1 MNPAG
6 PAIYEAL
13 GPVQAALV
21 DAVCDRF
28 ESAWRETQAGAEPPV
43 LQSYLEGQP
52 ETVRSALAREL
63 IALDRAYRQ
72 RRGEPAGLDEYGKF
86 SEPKLAGS
94 DEGQAENHWPEL
106 PGLQIVKVL
115 GAGGMGIVF
124 KAWQLAL
131 GRFVAVKMLRHA
143 NLHDA
148 EHRERFSLEAR
159 AIAQLQHPH
168 IVQIFAIGEL
178 PATGA
183 ADPVPY
189 FVMEYVA
196 GGSLAEALRG
206 HPQPPRA
213 AAQLVETLARALH
226 HAHLQGVIHRDLKP
240 ANVLLQ
246 RVEASDEQKS
256 ELSAGSMSLE
266 SGRFELKI
274 TDFGLAKLALGS
286 DLTQTG
292 DTLGTPSYMAPE
304 QVDSTVGDI
313 RQQTDVYGLG
323 AILYETLTGRPPFEA
338 DTALAT
344 VVQVRQD
351 EPLPLRRLQPTV
363 PAELETICLKCL
375 QKNPQHRYAN
385 ALALADDLRRFL
397 EGRPIVAS
405 PATLAQ
411 RAWKWMRRHPAVA
424 GLSLVS
430 GLAAL
435 LLLIVLAVSHV
446 WLQAEQQQTQAALD
460 AERVTLYY
468 HRIRLTQAALH
479 DNNARQAERYLAACV
494 PQANQRDLRGWEWF
508 YLQGLCHPELVSW
521 DVGATQLAFQAQGR
535 IATLDTKRQVQIWD
549 YATGVALRSQTYS
562 STAAK
567 WRAAFNADGELLAIG
582 DESTD
587 SLKVYTAVDGKEL
600 YTFQGC
606 TPVFS
611 SAGRKLATIDAAEGQ
626 ARIYDLTSGKEL
638 RHCMLSG
645 SEQGRQYVFHSDALW
660 EAVAAADRSI
670 HVRNVESGDEQFAA
684 QGPAV
689 GHFFLTFSADG
700 QRLAAA
706 GEEGTIQIWDTN
718 RGAELSHFKAHLGN
732 ITSLAFSADH
742 QWLASGDL
750 SGAVKEWDLQGRET
764 RALPGHGVMV
774 SRLAFDDDGRLLASV
789 GVDQKIKLWDLGRDT
804 QVALAGK
811 HVSYVCSLSFSP
823 SGQQLATAGFDETLN
838 VWDLATGRLSVSRP
852 TNLGIIRQAVFTS
865 GGDRIVACNSLA
877 AVKAWKASDLQ
888 ELSTRSGDGEMNST
902 AMSLSPDGSL
912 LAAPQADGAISLRD
926 AASGQ
931 ELHRLEGHTQS
942 IVKASFSW
950 DQRLLASVSND
961 QTIKVWNTPTG
972 SNVCTF
978 PGHTGQPL
986 CAAFSADGRHVVSAG
1001 HDTAI
1006 RMWDATTGEQVREF
1020 NSQWGRAIVYTVAL
1034 SPDGKR
1040 LASGGIYAYVTLWDT
1055 ATGQEI
1061 LEIPTGHMI
1070 VTHVAFSPDGRR
1082 LAAACNDGALL
1093 VWDAAH
1099 QIMPDN

>member
-1 MNPAG
+1 MSPAG
-6 PAIYEAL
+6 PARYEAL

-28 ESAWRETQAGAEPPV
+28 ESAWRETQAGAEPPA
-43 LQSYLEGQP
+43 LQSFLDGQP
-52 ETVRSALAREL
+52 ETVRSALAAEL

-72 RRGEPAGLDEYGKF
+72 RRGEPAGLGEYEKF
-86 SEPKLAGS
+86 ASPKVDGTE
-94 DEGQAENHWPEL
+94 EGQAGNHWPEL

-115 GAGGMGIVF
+115 GTGGMGIVF

-148 EHRERFSLEAR
+148 EHRERFTLEAR

-213 AAQLVETLARALH
+213 AAQFVETLARALH
-226 HAHLQGVIHRDLKP
+226 HAHQQGVIHRDLKP

-246 RVEASDEQKS
+246 RAEVSDEKQS
-256 ELSAGSMSLE
+256 ETPPGSLTLE
-266 SGRFELKI
+266 TGSFEPKI
-274 TDFGLAKLALGS
+274 TDFGLAKLGLGS

-304 QVDSTVGDI
+304 QVDSTVGGI
-313 RQQTDVYGLG
+313 SQQTDVYGLG

-338 DTALAT
+338 VTALAT
-344 VVQVRQD
+344 VEQVRQD
-351 EPLPLRRLQPTV
+351 EPLSLRRLQPTV

-375 QKNPQHRYAN
+375 QKNPQQRYAN

-397 EGRPIVAS
+397 EGRPIVAR
-405 PATLAQ
+405 PTTLAQ
-411 RAWKWMRRHPAVA
+411 RAWKWTRRHPAVA

-446 WLQAEQQQTQAALD
+446 WLQREQQQTQAALD

-479 DNNARQAERYLAACV
+479 DNNSRQAERYLAACI
-494 PQANQRDLRGWEWF
+494 PKANQRDLRGWEWF
-508 YLQGLCHPELVSW
+508 YLRRLCHPELISW
-521 DVGATQLAFQAQGR
+521 DVDATQIAFQAQGR
-535 IATLDTKRQVQIWD
+535 IATVDSKRQVQLWD
-549 YATGVALRSQTYS
+549 YTTGKVLQSEAYPP
-562 STAAK
+562 TAEK
-567 WRAAFNADGELLAIG
+567 WRAAFSADGELLAIG

-587 SLKVYTAVDGKEL
+587 SLKVYAVADGNEL
-600 YTFQGC
+600 YTLQGC
-606 TPVFS
+606 TPLFS
-611 SAGRKLATIDAAEGQ
+611 SAGRKLATIDAAEEQ

-638 RHCMLSG
+638 RQCQLSG
-645 SEQGRQYVFHSDALW
+645 SAPGRQFVFRGDTFW
-660 EAVAAADRSI
+660 EAVADANRLI
-670 HVRNVESGDEQFAA
+670 HIRNVESGEEQFVA
-684 QGPAV
+684 QGPV
-689 GHFFLTFSADG
+689 SGHFFLTFSADG
-700 QRLAAA
+700 QHLAAA
-706 GEEGTIQIWDTN
+706 GEEGTIKIWDTD
-718 RGAELSHFKAHLGN
+718 RGAELASFKAHLGN
-732 ITSLAFSADH
+732 ITCLAFSADH

-750 SGAVKEWDLQGRET
+750 SGAVKEWNLQGQEVH
-764 RALPGHGVMV
+764 ALPGHGVMV
-774 SRLAFDDDGRLLASV
+774 NHLVFDDDSQLLASV
-789 GVDQKIKLWDLGRDT
+789 GVDQKVKLWDSGRDT
-804 QVALAGK
+804 QVALTAR

-823 SGQQLATAGFDETLN
+823 NGQLLATAGFDQTLN
-838 VWDLATGRLSVSRP
+838 VWDLATGRLAVNRP
-852 TNLGIIRQAVFTS
+852 ANLGIIRHAVFTS
-865 GGDRIVACNSLA
+865 GGDKIVACNSLA
-877 AVKAWKASDLQ
+877 AVKSWKASDLQ
-888 ELSTRSGDGEMNST
+888 ELSTRSGDGETNST
-902 AMSLSPDGSL
+902 AISLGPSGSL

-926 AASGQ
+926 ASTGQ
-931 ELHRLEGHTQS
+931 ELHRLEGHTQP
-942 IVKASFSW
+942 IVMTSFSQ

-961 QTIKVWNTPTG
+961 QTIKIWDMATG
-972 SNVCTF
+972 NNVCTF
-978 PGHTGQPL
+978 RGHTGQPL
-986 CAAFSADGRHVVSAG
+986 CAAFSADSRYAVSAG

-1006 RMWDATTGEQVREF
+1006 RMWNATTGEPVREF
-1020 NSQWGRAIVYTVAL
+1020 NSQWGRAIVHTVAL

-1040 LASGGIYAYVTLWDT
+1040 LASGGIFASVTLWDT
-1055 ATGQEI
+1055 ASGQEI

-1082 LAAACNDGALL
+1082 LATACNDGALL
-1093 VWDAAH
+1093 VWEGTG
-1099 QIMPDN
+1099 QY